1 MLNRWNGAIAIV
13 LMSTAWVADSRPGWA
28 ARSQDYT
35 PDQFVSVLFGFG
47 YPVTPGTPLIDVRVQ
62 QAIRDFQTQYR
73 LPVDGTLN
81 APTQDQAAGL
91 VSSLQTNLNRALQ
104 PSPQLLGSQFYGT
117 QTKNAVALFQR
128 RNNLP
133 ETGIATLE
141 TYQRLRDVVSDAIPL
156 PGSPTQPVPV
166 NPTVPPASGVA
177 IGTLYNETD
186 FRAVLLGL
194 GYDVNPRRPLN
205 DAPAV
210 RAIRDF
216 QQRYGLSETGVADQP
231 TQEKAAIVVRNLRNN
246 LRLVLRN
253 NLSIFPFYDDETAA
267 AVRQFQTQAGLRVDG
282 IATQA
287 VRAQLDAAA
296 RRVSR

>member
-1 MLNRWNGAIAIV
+1 MLNRLNGAIATV
-13 LMSTAWVADSRPGWA
+13 LVIAAWVAGGQSAWA
-28 ARSQDYT
+28 VRSQNYT

-81 APTQDQAAGL
+81 APTQDKAASL
-91 VSSLQTNLNRALQ
+91 VSDLQTNLNRAMQ
-104 PSPQLLGSQFYGT
+104 PSPQLPGSQFYGA

-128 RNNLP
+128 QNKLP

-141 TYQRLRDVVSDAIPL
+141 TYQRLQDIISDAIPL
-156 PGSPTQPVPV
+156 PGQPTTPIAPTAPPVSS
-166 NPTVPPASGVA
+166 VP

-194 GYDVNPRRPLN
+194 GYDVNPAKPLN

-216 QQRYGLSETGVADQP
+216 QQRYGLSETGRADQP

-246 LRLVLRN
+246 LKTVLRN
-253 NLSIFPFYDDETAA
+253 NLSIFPFYDDVTQAS
-267 AVRQFQTQAGLRVDG
+267 VRQFQTQAGLRVDG
-282 IATQA
+282 IATQT
-287 VRAQLDAAA
+287 VRAQLDATA
-296 RRVSR
+296 RRVR